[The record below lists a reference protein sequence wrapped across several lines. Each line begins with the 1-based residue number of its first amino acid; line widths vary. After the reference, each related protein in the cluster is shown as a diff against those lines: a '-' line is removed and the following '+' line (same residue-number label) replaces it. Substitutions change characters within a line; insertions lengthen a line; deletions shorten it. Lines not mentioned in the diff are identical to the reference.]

1 MTFYRRNLPHIEEPG
16 ATYFVSFSTQNESIL
31 NEDARS
37 LVFDHC
43 LFENAKTVQMHAF
56 VVMPDHVHLL
66 FTPLQMRKENEEC
79 HSLAKI
85 MNGIKG
91 ASVHSVNEL
100 LERSGPLWLPE
111 SFDRIIRNDVDFRN
125 KKLYIIGNP
134 ITAGLAREP
143 GEYKWCWQE

>member
-16 ATYFVSFSTQNESIL
+16 ATYFVSFSTMNDLIL
-31 NEDARS
+31 PEEART

-43 LFENAKTVQMHAF
+43 LFENGKTVQMHAF

-66 FTPLQMRKENEEC
+66 FTPLQMRKGNEKC
-79 HSLAKI
+79 HSLAQI

-91 ASVHSVNEL
+91 ASVHSVNKL
-100 LERSGPLWLPE
+100 LGRSGSLWLPE

-134 ITAGLAREP
+134 ITAGLAKEL

>member
-1 MTFYRRNLPHIEEPG
+1 M
-16 ATYFVSFSTQNESIL
+16 
-31 NEDARS
+31 
-37 LVFDHC
+37 VFDHC
-43 LFENAKTVQMHAF
+43 LFENGRTIQMHAF

-66 FTPLQMRKENEEC
+66 FTPLRKENEEC

-85 MNGIKG
+85 MNAIKG
-91 ASVHSVNEL
+91 ASVHSVNKL
-100 LERSGPLWLPE
+100 LGRSGPLWLPE